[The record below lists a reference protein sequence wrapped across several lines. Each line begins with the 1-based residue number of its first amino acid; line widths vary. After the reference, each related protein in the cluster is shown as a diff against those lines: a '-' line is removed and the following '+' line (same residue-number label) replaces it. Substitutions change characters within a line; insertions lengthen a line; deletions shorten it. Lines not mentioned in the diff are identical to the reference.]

1 MGDYL
6 TASSTLMCPHG
17 GMVSPIPANV
27 HVTADGSPL
36 VLDGDSFPI
45 GGCAFNVAGAPHPC
59 VQVKWVVSAARAT
72 ADGSRLLT
80 SDSVGLCQAADGAV
94 QGPVAIQATQPKAGG
109 L

>member
-17 GMVSPIPANV
+17 GTVSPVAANSQ
-27 HVTADGSPL
+27 VTLGAAAI
-36 VLDGDSFPI
+36 VLSTDTFPI

-59 VQVKWVVSAARAT
+59 IQVQWIVT
-72 ADGSRLLT
+72 AVRTTAGGAQPLT
-80 SDSVGLCQAADGAV
+80 MESVGLCLAADSAP
-94 QGPVAIQATQPKAGG
+94 QGPVLIQSTQAQVSG